1 MFIKKGNYRIVIV
14 IGSLVIKLPRIRLK
28 SGIKCLMHEI
38 KHGRCLKYYRNDVLY
53 YTCSKTNFFGGVI
66 SNWQEYRFYQ
76 STKLPILM
84 PTYFS
89 FFGLFNIQ
97 KRGQILES
105 NRKDIFQQLYD
116 LTNGEVF
123 DDSHAFEN
131 PANFCLENGK
141 LVMIDYSKKSRKVL
155 IKYGE
160 KIQRE
165 FNPSYNWEEECKKIK
180 EAE

>member
-1 MFIKKGNYRIVIV
+1 MKIAKGNYRIVIV
-14 IGSLVIKLPRIRLK
+14 ANRFVIKLARIRFK
-28 SGIKCLMHEI
+28 SGIKCMIHEI
-38 KHGRCLKYYRNDVLY
+38 KHGRFLKYYKDDTLY
-53 YTCSKTNFFGGVI
+53 HACSKTNFFGGII
-66 SNWQEYRFYQ
+66 SNWQEYRFYRQ
-76 STKLPILM
+76 TKLPILM

-97 KRGQILES
+97 KRGLILDMS
-105 NRKDIFQQLYD
+105 YRDLWPQLYT

-141 LVMIDYSKKSRKVL
+141 LVMIDYSKRARNVL

-160 KIQRE
+160 KIQQE
-165 FNPSYNWEEECKKIK
+165 FDPQFKRS
-180 EAE
+180 